1 MLTTDIVI
9 PVYNE
14 QQTLRR
20 SITTLVEFLR
30 ADHPFRAAVTIADN
44 ASVDATLAIA
54 RELER
59 EFPEVHVV
67 HLPTTGRGGALK
79 VAWSESRADVVSYMD
94 VDLSTNLKFFPL
106 LIHGIAIGY
115 DVAIG
120 SRLLQ
125 ASQIT
130 RSIRREILSRTYNYL
145 VKIMFMNRFSD
156 AQCGFKAIRREV
168 ALELLPAID
177 NTNWFFDTALLLLA
191 ERRGYRIFEVPV
203 EWIEDL
209 DSRVRIV
216 PTVIEDVRGLVQLRL
231 RELRKPRSGR

>member
-1 MLTTDIVI
+1 MLTTDIVV

-14 QQTLRR
+14 EHTLRR
-20 SITTLVEFLR
+20 SVTTLVEFVR
-30 ADHPFRAAVTIADN
+30 AEHPFRASITIADN

-54 RELER
+54 RDLEG
-59 EFPEVHVV
+59 EFPEVRTV

-79 VAWSESRADVVSYMD
+79 AVWSQSHADVVSYMD

-106 LIHGIAIGY
+106 LIQGIAIGY

-130 RSIRREILSRTYNYL
+130 RSIRREVLSRAYNRL
-145 VKIMFMNRFSD
+145 TKLMFMNRFSD
-156 AQCGFKAIRREV
+156 AQCGFKAVRREV
-168 ALELLPAID
+168 ALDLLPAID

-216 PTVIEDVRGLVQLRL
+216 PTVIEDIRGLVQLRL
-231 RELRKPRSGR
+231 RELRRSRSGR